1 MPSTGGV
8 YIEAMTARKG
18 SDMALDDMTGTAAP
32 TGERPPGEAAR
43 PSSSA
48 QSHDLADVIR
58 RQIFAGELLPGE
70 LLSQKAIAASLGVS
84 RIPVR
89 EALRVLDG
97 EGLIVNEPGIGTR
110 VRLFDTDGLRELYE
124 IRQQLEGTLA
134 AHVVEHVTEP
144 DLAELER
151 LVERM
156 DGTEDVD
163 EWSEVNRRFHAVVHR
178 ASRRPTTVR
187 ILQHLFAQAE
197 PYSRMFLRTGHHL
210 ELAQSQHH
218 ELVALIRRGD
228 VEPLAAELSRHIFG
242 ALDSLIPIVSEL
254 VRRADGTSPRRPR
267 ADLIRG
273 AVRA

>member
-1 MPSTGGV
+1 
-8 YIEAMTARKG
+8 
-18 SDMALDDMTGTAAP
+18 MAIRAGFDGASEDPAGAVAP
-32 TGERPPGEAAR
+32 TGERPPGAPVR
-43 PSSSA
+43 PPGSA

-70 LLSQKAIAASLGVS
+70 LLSQKAVAASLGVS

-97 EGLIVNEPGIGTR
+97 EGLIVNEPGVGTR

-134 AHVVEHVTEP
+134 AHVIEHVTEP

-156 DGTEDVD
+156 DGTQDVH
-163 EWSEVNRRFHAVVHR
+163 EWSDVNWQFHAVVHR
-178 ASRRPTTVR
+178 VSRRPTTVR

-197 PYSRMFLRTGHHL
+197 PYSRMFLRSGHHL

-218 ELVALIRRGD
+218 ELVAMIRRGE
-228 VEPLAAELSRHIFG
+228 VEPLAAAMSRHILG
-242 ALDSLIPIVSEL
+242 ALDPLVPIVAEL
-254 VRRADGTSPRRPR
+254 VRRADDAPPRRPR
-267 ADLIRG
+267 ADLIRKAAG
-273 AVRA
+273 A